1 MAALGKWIDGITA
14 ESRVGDAAQLS
25 LEVRLAAV
33 AYWLPLAA
41 RQLDGDVEKV
51 HQLRVST
58 RRAIAALKLYRNW
71 LPRRPTRW
79 LKRRL
84 KSMRQAVGS
93 ARDLDVFAAR
103 LQQEY
108 GAEADSLRT
117 IVAER
122 RVAVQPEIEVV
133 ADACLKNN
141 RLHRKIGHLLDGVRP
156 RGERAKSFDA
166 SFGDWATVRLRE
178 VAEPFFGIMPE
189 VTADRTALHE
199 FRIAGKR
206 LRYTMELLAPALGVE
221 FRREHYLVVEK
232 LQERLG
238 EINDCVTS
246 TAHLNQWRHDLA
258 APDQKELLGRWID
271 QEQRRLETAIDAYS
285 AWWTAE
291 RVDSLRLGLG
301 ITSADESSPPRVT
314 TAGRSCVG

>member
-1 MAALGKWIDGITA
+1 
-14 ESRVGDAAQLS
+14 
-25 LEVRLAAV
+25 
-33 AYWLPLAA
+33 
-41 RQLDGDVEKV
+41 
-51 HQLRVST
+51 
-58 RRAIAALKLYRNW
+58 
-71 LPRRPTRW
+71 
-79 LKRRL
+79 
-84 KSMRQAVGS
+84 
-93 ARDLDVFAAR
+93 
-103 LQQEY
+103 
-108 GAEADSLRT
+108 
-117 IVAER
+117 
-122 RVAVQPEIEVV
+122 
-133 ADACLKNN
+133 
-141 RLHRKIGHLLDGVRP
+141 
-156 RGERAKSFDA
+156 
-166 SFGDWATVRLRE
+166 
-178 VAEPFFGIMPE
+178 
-189 VTADRTALHE
+189 
-199 FRIAGKR
+199 
-206 LRYTMELLAPALGVE
+206 MELLAPAFGVE